1 MIASIELSHIAFNNI
16 EVPLDYITGI
26 LVVLLPRRSK
36 ACCPSIGVALTPAWY
51 CDWISFDFPV
61 FHLVHLIV

>member
-1 MIASIELSHIAFNNI
+1 LNLTHRVKRLSITPTMIASIELAHIAFNNI

-51 CDWISFDFPV
+51 CD
-61 FHLVHLIV
+61 